1 MSDQNT
7 RAAQMQ
13 AYKRTVA
20 SRYRTLIESELSE
33 LPPGANMSRQKSM
46 DSCGSL
52 TAQMER
58 SIFAHATDGYWRA
71 LRCWMSC
78 GRPLAQD

>member
-20 SRYRTLIESELSE
+20 SRYRTLIESRFSVSY
-33 LPPGANMSRQKSM
+33 PGALCLAKSRW
-46 DSCGSL
+46 
-52 TAQMER
+52 TAVV
-58 SIFAHATDGYWRA
+58 H
-71 LRCWMSC
+71 
-78 GRPLAQD
+78 